1 MTEEQWHDLVQ
12 ALRDTGSGERAINAA
27 STLKS
32 AASAEDI
39 PRLKAL
45 LDDES
50 FFVREAAAWP
60 LSDLGCVDA
69 LPLLIRAQRCGYAEG
84 YDNDGL
90 NAALA
95 DLVCAY
101 PAASRTI
108 LEEIATDSD
117 EGTCETAI
125 WLLEFCGS

>member
-1 MTEEQWHDLVQ
+1 MTEGQWHDLVQ

-60 LSDLGCVDA
+60 LSDLGCIDA
-69 LPLLIRAQRCGYAEG
+69 LPALIRAQRRGYAE
-84 YDNDGL
+84 
-90 NAALA
+90 
-95 DLVCAY
+95 
-101 PAASRTI
+101 
-108 LEEIATDSD
+108 
-117 EGTCETAI
+117 
-125 WLLEFCGS
+125 